1 MRLST
6 CVQAGLCI
14 VSLGC
19 GSAPPQ
25 RGQPATAPAA
35 SGAGE
40 PQPAAAPKRDDG
52 PGNGVFELV
61 VRSAKVP
68 AARPDGKPWSSSG
81 PKPYVVVEVGP
92 ARYLSEPV
100 TSSDPKFEFKVVVH
114 VEDAAQ
120 PVMRLQLWNAG
131 LRPDDVICKTELRTT
146 DVLRAGGELSSGALA
161 GCDALKVSLER
172 VQNAG
177 SSLGGERTQAVGAAE
192 PDDGLEIAGTTGSID
207 EMELNSTIQSNGA
220 DIRNCYAASGAGKAG
235 RGGQLVVAF
244 MVDKAGHASDLKA
257 AEDSIGDQGLIR
269 CLGAAVGHWKFPRA
283 KGGKAAVSFP
293 VQFH

>member
-6 CVQAGLCI
+6 CVQAGLCLLTI
-14 VSLGC
+14 GC
-19 GSAPPQ
+19 GSAPAK
-25 RGQPATAPAA
+25 GPAGSAPAP
-35 SGAGE
+35 AGGGE
-40 PQPAAAPKRDDG
+40 PAAAPAPKRDEG
-52 PGNGVFELV
+52 PPNGVFELV

-68 AARPDGKPWSSSG
+68 ATRPDGKPWSSNG

-100 TSSDPKFEFKVVVH
+100 TSTDPKFEFKVVVH
-114 VEDAAQ
+114 VDDAAQ

-131 LRPDDVICKTELRTT
+131 LRPDDVICKTEMKTT
-146 DVLRAGGELSSGALA
+146 DVLRAGGSLSAGALT
-161 GCDALKVSLER
+161 GCDALNVSLER

-177 SSLGGERTQAVGAAE
+177 SSLQGERTQAVGAAE

-207 EMELNSTIQSNGA
+207 EMELNSTIQSNGG
-220 DIRNCYAASGAGKAG
+220 DIRSCYESSGAGKAG
-235 RGGQLVVAF
+235 RGGQLVVSF

-257 AEDSIGDQGLIR
+257 AEDSIGDQGLVK
-269 CLGAAVGHWKFPRA
+269 CLGAAVGRWKFPHS